1 MENLTRKAIE
11 ELVKGREVANQLR
24 SVINEGG
31 NDGSVITTP
40 FAEQLVREVLMS
52 FTNSLLLLSN
62 PSSESVSDVQI
73 RDSSK
78 SEDSQESNCKS
89 SINKER
95 RGCYKRRRTSQTWE
109 KESGAPIEDGHQWR
123 KYGQKTILNTQYPRN
138 YYRCTHKYDQ
148 DCKATKQ
155 VQRVQEDPP
164 LFKTTYYGHHTCR
177 TLQNPEMIV
186 DSVSPSDHSTMF
198 LSFDNSL
205 PTPAKQD
212 CPFFSSSSFPS
223 SSSSVKRECKE
234 EEIHPSSSSNDYL
247 LSSELTFDDSTRH
260 VTLSSTLDS
269 DHIGVIPDVLYDS
282 AEFDDVFQPF
292 LELR

>member
-11 ELVKGREVANQLR
+11 ELVKGRECANQLR

-52 FTNSLLLLSN
+52 FTNSLLLLNN
-62 PSSESVSDVQI
+62 PTSESVSDVQI

-89 SINKER
+89 SSIKER

-109 KESGAPIEDGHQWR
+109 KESEAPIEDGHQWR

-177 TLQNPEMIV
+177 TLQNTEMIV
-186 DSVSPSDHSTMF
+186 DSVSPSDDSTMF

-212 CPFFSSSSFPS
+212 CPFFSSSFPS